1 VEVAGSNPAPPTSK
15 SQGITV
21 QTRNPLSFPTHF
33 VAHLWKKLAGS
44 STACFIAKTLPDP
57 TA

>member
-21 QTRNPLSFPTHF
+21 QSRNPLSFPTHF
-33 VAHLWKKLAGS
+33 VAHLWKKFVGGGRENE
-44 STACFIAKTLPDP
+44 KGE
-57 TA
+57 